1 MAGAERLMS
10 ILRCW
15 HLLNLISAKREE
27 NFNSNGSAVPVGLMR
42 WGGKSPPWG
51 TRSNY
56 ILIIHFLNINQRLT
70 VKYPISNLQ
79 EKVSDNRQRN

>member
-42 WGGKSPPWG
+42 WGESPPG
-51 TRSNY
+51 GN
-56 ILIIHFLNINQRLT
+56 
-70 VKYPISNLQ
+70 
-79 EKVSDNRQRN
+79 EK